1 MSALE
6 QEIIEKLMQLDEPAR
21 RRIIQLVETTWTEEA
36 NQPSPWD
43 AWLYTAQA
51 LRAEIQAKYGHHTG
65 IDVTA
70 LVREVREED

>member
-6 QEIIEKLMQLDEPAR
+6 QEILERLQQLDQDAQ
-21 RRIIQLVETTWTEEA
+21 RRIIQLVEATWTEQA
-36 NQPSPWD
+36 NQPPPWD
-43 AWLYTAQA
+43 AWLHTAQA
-51 LRAEIQAKYGHHTG
+51 LRAKIQVKYGHHTG